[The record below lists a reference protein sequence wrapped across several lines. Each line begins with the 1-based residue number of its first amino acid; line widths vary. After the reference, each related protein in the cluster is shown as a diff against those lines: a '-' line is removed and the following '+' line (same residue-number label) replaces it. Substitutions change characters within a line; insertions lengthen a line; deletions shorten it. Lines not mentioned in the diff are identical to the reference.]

1 MNTKNSLLLL
11 DPEFDPHTA
20 PACNLLLKITKDSFS
35 YAIINQEHK
44 ELKAVFD
51 EQECSNTLQTL
62 KRLLKNDPYL
72 SYPFATVK
80 IAVNTDNCV
89 TVPNKLFSS
98 DAINSYTNFF
108 SSRESGKVH
117 TRPNYHFDFTAVFNI
132 DQGIEN
138 VLDQHFESAKK
149 VDHQAPLLSLGARI
163 ENGLLFDFTALSF
176 SLLQVNE
183 GKLYFKNTFE
193 IINAEE
199 FNYYLLLLL
208 QQLEPT
214 VREMPVYLMGIVN
227 SDDEKHL
234 ILKKYFK
241 NIQFTLPQNDKLNY
255 TILEDMPPY
264 YYSNLLAIDLCV

>member
-11 DPEFDPHTA
+11 DPDFDPHTA
-20 PACNLLLKITKDSFS
+20 PQCNLLLKITKDSFS

-51 EQECSNTLQTL
+51 EQECMNTLQTL

-72 SYPFATVK
+72 SYPFKEVK

-98 DAINSYTNFF
+98 DALTSYTNFF
-108 SSRESGKVH
+108 SNSDSSKLH
-117 TRPNYHFDFTAVFNI
+117 IKPNYHFDFTAVFNLQ
-132 DQGIEN
+132 QGMEN
-138 VLDQHFESAKK
+138 ELDTHFESAKK
-149 VDHQAPLLSLGARI
+149 VDHQAPLLSLAARV

-176 SLLQVNE
+176 SILQVKD
-183 GKLYFKNTFE
+183 GKLCFKNTFE
-193 IINAEE
+193 TINAEE

-208 QQLEPT
+208 KQLEPA
-214 VREMPVYLMGIVN
+214 VKEMPVYLMGIVN
-227 SDDEKHL
+227 TEDEKHL
-234 ILKKYFK
+234 ILQKYFK
-241 NIQFTLPQNDKLNY
+241 NIQFTLPQNDKLDY
-255 TILEDMPPY
+255 TILEDMPAY

>member
-20 PACNLLLKITKDSFS
+20 PQCNLLLKITKDSFS

-51 EQECSNTLQTL
+51 EQECINTLQTL

-72 SYPFATVK
+72 SYPFAAVK

-108 SSRESGKVH
+108 SSGESGKLH
-117 TRPNYHFDFTAVFNI
+117 IKPNYHFDFTAVFNLQ
-132 DQGIEN
+132 QGMEKE
-138 VLDQHFESAKK
+138 LDTHFETATK
-149 VDHQAPLLSLGARI
+149 VDHQAPLLSLAARI
-163 ENGLLFDFTALSF
+163 QNGLLFDFTALSF
-176 SLLQVNE
+176 SLLQVSD
-183 GKLYFKNTFE
+183 GKLGFKNTFE
-193 IINAEE
+193 ISNAEE

-208 QQLEPT
+208 KQLEPA
-214 VREMPVYLMGIVN
+214 VKDMPVYLMGIVN
-227 SDDEKHL
+227 HDDEKHL
-234 ILKKYFK
+234 ILQKYFR
-241 NIQFTLPQNDKLNY
+241 NIQFTLPQNDKLDY
-255 TILEDMPPY
+255 TILEDMPAY